1 MQHLFRV
8 EASMLRRRAIHSS
21 FGSPDKAAVWFGRDE
36 KTSIFYPFG
45 VRSAGYLVPETKAHR
60 ISRWTYWRAQLPLII
75 LTLGF
80 VPLVDLW
87 APSLAASRR
96 LEAPYCALAVALL
109 TALAA
114 AGAWACNRIAYA
126 RLLKGCAVTDSFP
139 SRAEKKNNTRQFG
152 ASRRNIIF
160 LPLPVAFLG
169 VVVCSAAMYIGAV
182 REDIPMWALGALISP
197 LFWYAFVKD
206 GIDQAIRWITAR
218 A

>member
-1 MQHLFRV
+1 
-8 EASMLRRRAIHSS
+8 MLGNS
-21 FGSPDKAAVWFGRDE
+21 DKVAVWFGRDE

-45 VRSAGYLVPETKAHR
+45 VLSAGYLVPEKLTGR

-96 LEAPYCALAVALL
+96 LEAPYFALALGLL
-109 TALAA
+109 TAVAS
-114 AGAWACNRIAYA
+114 AGAYAGNRAAYA
-126 RLLKGCAVTDSFP
+126 RLLKACPVMDRIP
-139 SRAEKKNNTRQFG
+139 SRAEQRTCTTQFG

-169 VVVCSAAMYIGAV
+169 VAVCATTMFIGAV

-197 LFWYAFVKD
+197 LFWYAFIKD
-206 GIDQAIRWITAR
+206 GVDQAIRWIKAH

>member
-1 MQHLFRV
+1 M
-8 EASMLRRRAIHSS
+8 SGNS
-21 FGSPDKAAVWFGRDE
+21 DKAAVWFSTDE
-36 KTSIFYPFG
+36 KASIFYPFG
-45 VRSAGYLVPETKAHR
+45 VNGAAYLVPEKLAGR

-75 LTLGF
+75 FTLGF

-96 LEAPYCALAVALL
+96 LEAPYFALALGLLAAIASAGACLGNRATYALL
-109 TALAA
+109 
-114 AGAWACNRIAYA
+114 
-126 RLLKGCAVTDSFP
+126 LKDCSVMHRSP
-139 SRAEKKNNTRQFG
+139 SRAERKTCAKQFG
-152 ASRRNIIF
+152 SSRRNIIF

-169 VVVCSAAMYIGAV
+169 VAMCATTMFIGAV

-206 GIDQAIRWITAR
+206 GVDQAIRWINAR